1 MGIKKQLGQKIR
13 RIRLNRGLT
22 QEQLSEMIDVSQ
34 RTLSGI
40 ETGDNFVTAETFD
53 KLSKSLNVSI
63 EDFFFTEHLKSEEEL
78 SDEIIKSVKL
88 LRNNPQKLE
97 FLYRIVQAL
106 KLE

>member
-34 RTLSGI
+34 RKLSGI

-88 LRNNPQKLE
+88 LKNNHQKLE